1 MNSFSGVGRVGRDA
15 ELREAGSSQLAS
27 WALAVDT
34 GYGNNKQTMWL
45 DCSLFG
51 SRGEKVVEHIK
62 KGGRM
67 WVCGELSQRENNGKT
82 YLKLNIQQFEF
93 LDGKKEEAPSKP
105 KSAPVRGPKPAAS
118 DATRTQGGAIDPDSE
133 IPFAPHSRHHHC

>member
-51 SRGEKVVEHIK
+51 ARGEKVVEHIK

-67 WVCGELSQRENNGKT
+67 WVCGELSQRENSGKT

-93 LDGKKEEAPSKP
+93 LDGKKEEAP
-105 KSAPVRGPKPAAS
+105 PKPAPSPKPTPKTPPADS
-118 DATRTQGGAIDPDSE
+118 VDEDP
-133 IPFAPHSRHHHC
+133 IPF